1 MCKIGFNTNKQK
13 KEWAKT
19 VDQIVVMAASIVL
32 LLIWVPLRNTAAP
45 NKLIQSAFIQGISIQ
60 GKSIQANTTL

>member
-1 MCKIGFNTNKQK
+1 MCKIGFNTNNT
-13 KEWAKT
+13 KER
-19 VDQIVVMAASIVL
+19 VGQIVVMTTSIVL

-45 NKLIQSAFIQGISIQ
+45 SKLIQ

>member
-1 MCKIGFNTNKQK
+1 MCKIGFNTNNT
-13 KEWAKT
+13 KER
-19 VDQIVVMAASIVL
+19 VGQIVVMTTSIVL

-45 NKLIQSAFIQGISIQ
+45 DKLIQSAFIQDISIQ

>member
-1 MCKIGFNTNKQK
+1 MN
-13 KEWAKT
+13 
-19 VDQIVVMAASIVL
+19 QIVVMTTSIVL

-45 NKLIQSAFIQGISIQ
+45 NKLIQSAFIQDISIQGKSIQ

>member
-1 MCKIGFNTNKQK
+1 MG
-13 KEWAKT
+13 
-19 VDQIVVMAASIVL
+19 QIVVMTTSIVL

-45 NKLIQSAFIQGISIQ
+45 SKLIQ